1 MVSLNLPLAYE
12 AENRERAQRRN
23 WVRGDVRC
31 IMCERLVGRLLGAPE
46 NTAPGQ
52 YPSTQSVSFFAYKSA
67 DANSRVVTYVP
78 KMRLRCANCGGAG
91 ALDNIEF
98 FSTGDPS

>member
-12 AENRERAQRRN
+12 ADNCERARQRD

-31 IMCERLVGRLLGAPE
+31 IMCARLVGRLLGAAE
-46 NTAPGQ
+46 DSAAGR

-78 KMRLRCANCGGAG
+78 RMRLRCANCGGAG
-91 ALDNIEF
+91 TLDTVEF
-98 FSTGDPS
+98 FSTHDQS